1 MGFFRTMF
9 DLVRGVSN
17 DVADKMTDPARQ
29 ARLMQEDL
37 RSVDKNAIN
46 ALTTATEARFIAEKE
61 FKICEGEY
69 QKYEKYA
76 KKAAAKGDAD
86 LARQALVKLQE
97 IKPDYERSKATFED
111 AKRNQ
116 EEMKT
121 RFETMEKQRQTNF
134 QRAKRMESRAQMNKT
149 QKDVAKLMDKNG
161 MVDGS
166 SASKLDKLERKVE
179 KEEIRNAA
187 QQRVAI
193 GLSVQE
199 DDAFKQLDDDVAD
212 LDIEAQLQA
221 LMQTG
226 EITEKSPVSIE
237 EKQSSPLTQHHVG
250 DVHEAVPVE
259 KTGLDKELEELKTQH
274 KSN

>member
-17 DVADKMTDPARQ
+17 DVADKMTDASRQ
-29 ARLMQEDL
+29 ARLLQEDL
-37 RSVDKNAIN
+37 KSVDKNAIN
-46 ALTTATEARFIAEKE
+46 ALTTATEARLIAEKE
-61 FKICEGEY
+61 FKRHETEYHRYEG
-69 QKYEKYA
+69 YA
-76 KKAAAKGDAD
+76 KKAAASGDAD
-86 LARQALVKLQE
+86 LARKALVKLQE
-97 IKPDYERSKATFED
+97 IKPDYERSKVTFED
-111 AKRNQ
+111 ATRNEQ
-116 EEMKT
+116 EMKT
-121 RFETMEKQRQTNF
+121 RFESMEKQRKQNW
-134 QRAKRMESRAQMNKT
+134 QRAKTMESRAQMNKT
-149 QKDVAKLMDKNG
+149 QKNVAKLMDKNG

-166 SASKLDKLERKVE
+166 AASKLDKLESKVE

-193 GLSVQE
+193 GLSVEE
-199 DDAFKQLDDDVAD
+199 DDEFKKFDNDVAD

-226 EITEKSPVSIE
+226 EITAKSPVSIE
-237 EKQSSPLTQHHVG
+237 EKQSSPLTQPHVG